1 MATVHRIGLTHEARE
16 AALRRVRRLAKLLD
30 NELRIP
36 FTKFRIG
43 LDPILGLVLGLGD
56 LIGAAL
62 SSYIIIEAKRLGVP
76 RSVLVRMML
85 NVAADAVGG
94 SAPVVG
100 DVFDAA
106 WKCNMRNVR
115 LLEEWLRE
123 QGHESVI
130 GTAVE
135 R

>member
-1 MATVHRIGLTHEARE
+1 M
-16 AALRRVRRLAKLLD
+16 RRVRRLAKLLD